1 MKRLNLILLL
11 TVFIMSACSDWLD
24 VQPLGDI
31 EANDQISS
39 AEGFMEILDGAYIG
53 ISKGELYGKEL
64 TYGYLAEVATNHY
77 TSELNTLHNYEDA
90 SKYGRS
96 DNIFINA
103 YNVIANLNFLLD
115 NIDAKRDLFT
125 EADYLGIKAEA
136 KAIRAFIHF
145 DLLRAFAV
153 NYSDSPESKAI
164 PYVDVF
170 EKRVFEHV
178 SASEV
183 IQKVLKDL
191 DYAEQNLKLVD
202 PIVGLEFEEEN
213 ALLTVR
219 KYRFN
224 YYAILA
230 IKARIY
236 QYIGE
241 PEKASQ
247 YAQQVMENF
256 PYEWTSTEDVL
267 EDQVFFNENILILNA
282 YQLYAMAS
290 SDFGGGKY
298 TTGDQFYEYGKT
310 KIFDVVTGGAGAND
324 VRYTYC
330 FTYDVNGNKNISTK
344 YNNEFVVGMPL
355 IKISEMFLI
364 LAENTL
370 SSDKSA
376 AIALLNEV
384 RSRRSVQAVNESAT
398 EEEVMEEIIKE
409 FRKETFLEG
418 QYFFLNK
425 RLMSTTL
432 PALHYDDLLVDQS
445 VYTFPLPQN
454 EIEFGDGSRI

>member
-1 MKRLNLILLL
+1 MKRFNLIILL
-11 TVFIMSACSDWLD
+11 TAFIMSACSDWLD

-31 EANDQISS
+31 DANDQISS

-53 ISKGELYGKEL
+53 ISKSELYGKEL
-64 TYGYLAEVATNHY
+64 TYGYMAEVATNHY
-77 TSELNTLHNYEDA
+77 TSELNTLYNYEDA
-90 SKYGRS
+90 TKYGRS

-115 NIDAKRDLFT
+115 NIDNKRDLFN
-125 EADYLGIKAEA
+125 EVDYLAIKAEA
-136 KAIRAFIHF
+136 KAIRAFLHF
-145 DLLRAFAV
+145 DLLRAFAL
-153 NYSDSPESKAI
+153 NYTDAPDAKAI

-183 IQKVLKDL
+183 IEKVLEDL
-191 DYAEQNLKLVD
+191 DYAEQNLSLID
-202 PIVGLEFEEEN
+202 PIVGMEFDQN
-213 ALLTVR
+213 SNLLSVR

-236 QYIGE
+236 QYIGI
-241 PEKASQ
+241 PEMASQ
-247 YAQQVMENF
+247 YAQKVVDEF
-256 PYEWTSTEDVL
+256 PYEWTSPEDVL

-282 YQLYAMAS
+282 YQLYATAS

-310 KIFDVVTGGAGAND
+310 KIFEVETGGAGAND
-324 VRYTYC
+324 FRFTYC

-344 YNNEFVVGMPL
+344 YNNEFVAGMPL
-355 IKISEMFLI
+355 IKISEMLFI

-370 SSDKSA
+370 PSDKSG
-376 AIALLNEV
+376 AIALLNEI
-384 RSRRSVQAVNESAT
+384 RNRRSVQPVNESASQ
-398 EEEVMEEIIKE
+398 EEVMEEIVKE

-418 QYFFLNK
+418 QFFFLNK
-425 RLMSTTL
+425 RLKSTTM
-432 PALHYDDLLVDQS
+432 PALHYDDLQVEQS